1 MSRNQVP
8 WIFSGPNIPLP
19 QRRAEKE
26 NAVKKA
32 EPKVEAKVESKKE
45 ANTQAGQGGKLV
57 YKSTLFTLNYLQ
69 NL

>member
-8 WIFSGPNIPLP
+8 WIFSGPNIPVP
-19 QRRAEKE
+19 QRRSEE
-26 NAVKKA
+26 NAVKV

-57 YKSTLFTLNYLQ
+57 YNFKLNYLQ